1 MNIACNNRLYP
12 FIWAWRKR
20 EPSDGRGKKWQSI
33 NTNHWCG
40 KLILDCFSGFIQN
53 CFVEGKK
60 EIKALIILGNS
71 FHKIN
76 PPFLKG
82 LFRCGNVVSVTR
94 QAYNETQQMRCSPI
108 SHFKLSSSIFQCP
121 SRSDRPF
128 NSQNHILMPL
138 VKELP
143 VKKNHMVWK
152 GFWKTSCNSG
162 KINHYSFVYR
172 IITLKKQRTQHLQ
185 ANTE

>member
-1 MNIACNNRLYP
+1 MEELVQSAKQSFRHYP
-12 FIWAWRKR
+12 NPASGRQKLPFPGWKLLRVHASLPPVLCKTCVNYTWISHVTTGYILSSELGAR
-20 EPSDGRGKKWQSI
+20 ESQATEEGKKWQSI

-40 KLILDCFSGFIQN
+40 KLILDCFSGFVQN

-94 QAYNETQQMRCSPI
+94 QGYNETQQTRCSPI
-108 SHFKLSSSIFQCP
+108 SHFKLSSSIFRLP
-121 SRSDRPF
+121 SLSDR
-128 NSQNHILMPL
+128 L
-138 VKELP
+138 VQLP
-143 VKKNHMVWK
+143 
-152 GFWKTSCNSG
+152 
-162 KINHYSFVYR
+162 
-172 IITLKKQRTQHLQ
+172 
-185 ANTE
+185 